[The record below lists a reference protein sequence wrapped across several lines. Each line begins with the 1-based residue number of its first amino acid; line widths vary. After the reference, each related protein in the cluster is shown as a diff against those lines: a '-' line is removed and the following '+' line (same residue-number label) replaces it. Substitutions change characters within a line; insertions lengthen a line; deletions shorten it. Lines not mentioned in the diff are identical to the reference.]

1 MTRDD
6 REVLDMLVTAV
17 GHLSHSLAHVQEALE
32 GLLAGDTP
40 SRPKL
45 ILMQG
50 ALDAATAPSDGDLP
64 CLAPGS

>member
-1 MTRDD
+1 MTRED
-6 REVLDMLVTAV
+6 REVLDILVGTV
-17 GHLSHSLAHVQEALE
+17 GSLSRSLAHVQEALE

-40 SRPKL
+40 TRPKL

-50 ALDAATAPSDGDLP
+50 ALDAATAPRDGDLQ